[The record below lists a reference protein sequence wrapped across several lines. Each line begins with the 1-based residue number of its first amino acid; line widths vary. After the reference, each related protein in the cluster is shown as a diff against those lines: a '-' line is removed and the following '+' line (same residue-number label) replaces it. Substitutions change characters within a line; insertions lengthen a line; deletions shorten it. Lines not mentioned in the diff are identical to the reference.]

1 MPASEPT
8 LRSQP
13 QGEPR
18 CPLGEPRYPQLT
30 DKEPGEQDRNQALGK
45 EVFEKP
51 WKLTPLRSS
60 APAQLLRNH
69 GRTGHSSA
77 CNSELGTQGLQNRG
91 RRAHSPRTLQHP
103 RVCSATNSTKCL
115 ECLHYVNSHSVNVRI
130 WGETD
135 LVSFQGSSQG
145 SFLST
150 PSFSRWFQR
159 SWV

>member
-69 GRTGHSSA
+69 GRRMGGLGTALPVTQSWARKACRIGEDVHTPPEPSSTHESVQPRILQNVLSA
-77 CNSELGTQGLQNRG
+77 CTM
-91 RRAHSPRTLQHP
+91 
-103 RVCSATNSTKCL
+103 
-115 ECLHYVNSHSVNVRI
+115 
-130 WGETD
+130 
-135 LVSFQGSSQG
+135 
-145 SFLST
+145 
-150 PSFSRWFQR
+150 
-159 SWV
+159 